1 MPKDRNLD
9 GGARMNRGSSLYN
22 PTKPDPAVKQ
32 QVAPKEDSLS
42 SLKAAVADCTKKFTD
57 FCESLWDGVK
67 KAEEKAE
74 SASKAAQ
81 ENSRR
86 IDTIDERVKKL
97 ENQQSPSKGVSE
109 VKTSGKGQT
118 DAGAT
123 NVQVLSDNEKPN
135 EVILSVRWK

>member
-1 MPKDRNLD
+1 MPKDRNFN
-9 GGARMNRGSSLYN
+9 GGGPRINRGSSLYN
-22 PTKPDPAVKQ
+22 PTKPDPAMEQK
-32 QVAPKEDSLS
+32 VAPKEDNNLS

-86 IDTIDERVKKL
+86 IDAIDERVKKL
-97 ENQQSPSKGVSE
+97 ENQQPSSKGVSE

-123 NVQVLSDNEKPN
+123 NVQVLRTDPN
-135 EVILSVRWK
+135 EIVVSVKW